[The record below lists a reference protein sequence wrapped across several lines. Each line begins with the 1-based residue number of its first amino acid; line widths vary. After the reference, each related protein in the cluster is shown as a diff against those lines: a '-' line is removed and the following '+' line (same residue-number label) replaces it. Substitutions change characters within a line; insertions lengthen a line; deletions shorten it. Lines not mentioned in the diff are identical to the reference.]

1 MQNTIHIAAFAGS
14 LREYSYNRS
23 LLNTAVHLLPPET
36 SYEILDLTPIPMYN
50 QDIEKIGFPKEV
62 ETFRSA
68 LYRAD
73 AFLIAT
79 PEYNYSI
86 PGVLKNALD
95 WASRANA
102 DKSKPMDGK
111 PLAIIGVGG
120 RFGTARAQNHLRQIA
135 SHLNMITINRPEV
148 LVSNYPKKVFD
159 AENNLTDQF
168 AINLTEE
175 LLKNLVN
182 LTRQLKLPLET
193 GIPAN

>member
-1 MQNTIHIAAFAGS
+1 
-14 LREYSYNRS
+14 
-23 LLNTAVHLLPPET
+23 
-36 SYEILDLTPIPMYN
+36 MYN

-62 ETFRSA
+62 EQFRSA
-68 LYRAD
+68 LYQAD
-73 AFLIAT
+73 AFLIAS

-135 SHLNMITINRPEV
+135 SHLNMITVNRPEV
-148 LVSNYPKKVFD
+148 LISNYPQKVFD

-168 AINLTEE
+168 AISLMKE
-175 LLKNLVN
+175 LVKNLVH
-182 LTRQLKLPLET
+182 LTRQLKLPLEAEM
-193 GIPAN
+193 PA

>member
-1 MQNTIHIAAFAGS
+1 MQNTIQIAAFAGS

-23 LLNTAVHLLPPET
+23 LLNTAVDLLPPDT
-36 SYEILDLTPIPMYN
+36 SYEILDLAPLPMYN

-62 ETFRSA
+62 EQFRSA
-68 LYRAD
+68 LYQAD
-73 AFLIAT
+73 AFLIAS

-135 SHLNMITINRPEV
+135 SHLNMITVNRPEV
-148 LVSNYPKKVFD
+148 LISNYPQKVFD

-168 AINLTEE
+168 AISLMKE
-175 LLKNLVN
+175 LVKNLVH
-182 LTRQLKLPLET
+182 LTRQLKLPLEAEM
-193 GIPAN
+193 PA